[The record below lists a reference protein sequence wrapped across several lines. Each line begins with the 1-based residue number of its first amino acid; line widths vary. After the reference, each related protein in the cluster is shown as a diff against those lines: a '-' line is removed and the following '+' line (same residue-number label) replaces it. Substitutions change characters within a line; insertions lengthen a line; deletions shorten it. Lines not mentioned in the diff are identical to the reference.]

1 MKKNK
6 FYVTPLIMVGGSGKR
21 LCPLSRRSYPKQF
34 NKLSNERNFQVKT
47 ITLFPGE
54 SLSLQKHKYRSEN
67 WVVVSGVA
75 TVILDKKLKIL
86 NVGESI
92 FIPKGAIY
100 RLENEKDKNLV

>member
-6 FYVTPLIMVGGSGKR
+6 FYITPLIMVGGLGKR

-47 ITLFPGE
+47 ITSLPGE